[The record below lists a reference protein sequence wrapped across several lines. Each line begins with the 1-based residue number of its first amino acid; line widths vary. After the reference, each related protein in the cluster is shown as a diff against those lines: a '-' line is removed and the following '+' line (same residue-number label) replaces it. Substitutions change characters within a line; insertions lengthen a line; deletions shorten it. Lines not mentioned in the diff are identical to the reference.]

1 MEKLSSDILRA
12 HKGVSFVGVST
23 CFFCYR
29 EDGKFY
35 LAKRSK
41 NARDE
46 QGRWEMGGGGLK
58 WGVTAIDNLK
68 TELKEEYNANPKD
81 IKFMGYR
88 DVFRENKGKATHWL
102 CLDFAVLVDD
112 KNIRINEPEMF
123 DDGGWFTLGSLPS
136 PLHSQQQIF
145 FDMHE
150 EELAKLGIK

>member
-1 MEKLSSDILRA
+1 MEKLPGDVLRS

-29 EDGKFY
+29 NDGKFF

-58 WGVTAIDNLK
+58 WGLTAMDNIER
-68 TELKEEYNANPKD
+68 ELKEEFNAEPKD
-81 IKFMGYR
+81 IKFLGYR
-88 DVFRENKGKATHWL
+88 DVFRKNKGQDTHWL
-102 CLDFAVLVDD
+102 CLDFAVLVDE
-112 KNIRINEPEMF
+112 KNVRINEPDMF
-123 DDGGWFTLGSLPS
+123 DDSGWFTLNSLPN

-145 FDMHE
+145 FDKNKN
-150 EELAKLGIK
+150 ELLELGIR

>member
-1 MEKLSSDILRA
+1 MEKLPGDVLRS

-29 EDGKFY
+29 SDGMFF

-58 WGVTAIDNLK
+58 WGLTALENIER
-68 TELKEEYNANPKD
+68 ELKEEFNAEPKD
-81 IKFMGYR
+81 IKFLGYR
-88 DVFRENKGKATHWL
+88 DVFRKNKDQDTHWL
-102 CLDFAVLVDD
+102 CLDFAVLVDE
-112 KNIRINEPEMF
+112 KNVRINEPDMF
-123 DDGGWFTLGSLPS
+123 DDGGWFTLNSLPN

-145 FDMHE
+145 FDKNKN
-150 EELAKLGIK
+150 ELLELGIR

>member
-1 MEKLSSDILRA
+1 MEKLPGDILRA

-23 CFFCYR
+23 CFFCYKN
-29 EDGKFY
+29 DGTFF

-58 WGVTAIDNLK
+58 WGLTAIENIER
-68 TELKEEYNANPKD
+68 ELKEEFNAKPKE

-88 DVFRENKGKATHWL
+88 DVFRENIGQPTHWL
-102 CLDFAVLVDD
+102 CLDFAVLVDG
-112 KNIRINEPEMF
+112 KNMHINEPEMF
-123 DDGGWFTLGSLPS
+123 DDSGWFTLSSLPS

-145 FDMHE
+145 FDKNKN
-150 EELAKLGIK
+150 ELVELGVH